1 MESEKKFW
9 NTINIEETLEAIS
22 IEETLEVISWLQKA
36 EQTAQKCTYTVYT
49 VCIYSTGLYAHWQ
62 CSHTL
67 YRMSVKPLWW
77 CVAYIR
83 LGPFCIF
90 LWWQSLCIRFAPFC
104 KVISLWSV
112 YIQVAPFCIFLWWQS
127 LCIRFAPF
135 CKVISLW
142 SVYIQVAPFCIFL
155 WWCSTCIGFCVFRWW
170 CVHIRFTF
178 TVHVLCHGSYIG
190 GPIEAWNKTNPIKD
204 LRFLQHCKFT
214 LQSSGL

>member
-112 YIQVAPFCIFLWWQS
+112 YIQVAPFCIFLWW
-127 LCIRFAPF
+127 
-135 CKVISLW
+135 
-142 SVYIQVAPFCIFL
+142 
-155 WWCSTCIGFCVFRWW
+155 CSTCIGFCVFRWW
-170 CVHIRFTF
+170 CIYIRFTF

-204 LRFLQHCKFT
+204 LRFLQHFKFT